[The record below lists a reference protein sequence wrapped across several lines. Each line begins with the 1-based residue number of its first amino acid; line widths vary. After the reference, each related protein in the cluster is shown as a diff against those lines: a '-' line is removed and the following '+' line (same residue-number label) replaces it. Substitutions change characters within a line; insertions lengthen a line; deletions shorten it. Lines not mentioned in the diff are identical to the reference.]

1 MSKLDA
7 LAELVRLRRNDTC
20 PNMISLHDFEDGRW
34 DLDHVVPLVVPWTK
48 SACNVDAKL
57 MIIGQDWAS
66 EKYFQRPKNRTS
78 WRDTLRTHLGQDPQL
93 PTNRNIRRLLRC
105 FGIKWRQTYATDVSI
120 FVKPGNMNGDVP
132 DALLRYCAIKYT
144 IPQLRIV
151 RPKMVL
157 CLGSRTFN
165 AVRYALGMPSMKL
178 SAACGV
184 GRTRSMTKPGQR
196 FTEFRIRVG
205 LASQLV
211 AGCPTFCR
219 SGRLL
224 QIDCM
229 DAEECLF

>member
-7 LAELVRLRRNDTC
+7 LAELVRLRRNDTY
-20 PNMISLHDFEDGRW
+20 PAMISLHEFEDGRW

-48 SACNVDAKL
+48 SACNVDATL

-66 EKYFQRPKNRTS
+66 EKYFQRSKNRTS
-78 WRDTLRTHLGQDPQL
+78 WQDTLRTHFGQDPQL
-93 PTNRNIRRLLRC
+93 PTNRNIRRLLHC

-120 FVKPGNMNGDVP
+120 FIKPGNMNGDIP

-165 AVRYALGMPSMKL
+165 AVRYALGMPAMKL
-178 SAACGV
+178 NAACGLEPHTV
-184 GRTRSMTKPGQR
+184 DDQTG
-196 FTEFRIRVG
+196 TEIYGVPHTGG
-205 LASQLV
+205 LGFATCGGMSNILPMWQAL
-211 AGCPTFCR
+211 ANRLHGC
-219 SGRLL
+219 
-224 QIDCM
+224 
-229 DAEECLF
+229 

>member
-1 MSKLDA
+1 
-7 LAELVRLRRNDTC
+7 
-20 PNMISLHDFEDGRW
+20 
-34 DLDHVVPLVVPWTK
+34 VVPWTK

-57 MIIGQDWAS
+57 MIIAQDWAS

-120 FVKPGNMNGDVP
+120 FIEPGNMNGDVP

-165 AVRYALGMPSMKL
+165 AVRYALGMPAMKL
-178 SAACGV
+178 NAACGLEPHTV
-184 GRTRSMTKPGQR
+184 DDQTGTAMRSAYGWAWLRNLWRDVQHFADLAGSCKSTAWMLKNASSKPTPNFRLGELPRSSPKAGQG
-196 FTEFRIRVG
+196 TG
-205 LASQLV
+205 SLS
-211 AGCPTFCR
+211 R
-219 SGRLL
+219 SGR
-224 QIDCM
+224 
-229 DAEECLF
+229 AR